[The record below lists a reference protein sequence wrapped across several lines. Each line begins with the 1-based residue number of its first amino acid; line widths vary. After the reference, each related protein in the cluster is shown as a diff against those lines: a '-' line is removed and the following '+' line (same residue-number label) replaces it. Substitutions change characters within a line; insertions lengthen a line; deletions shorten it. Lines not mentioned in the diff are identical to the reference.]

1 MTYTSKKESYVA
13 CGLVT
18 NVGLGDSLMLKITLE
33 NNILTLALDRA
44 SAANALN
51 VEIYEA
57 LHGALVKASTQED
70 VKVLVITGEGARA
83 FCSGA
88 DLKEFADANPVV
100 AAQQRLNLLM
110 RCFLDLIDF
119 PKPVIAAVQ
128 APAVGA
134 GLMLAALCD
143 EVLIAD
149 HTWVSL
155 PEVKFDMPTPIGATI
170 VAARSSRA
178 ICHRLVQLGERLS
191 AAQCVEAGLVDR
203 SVPLADLPALCVQRA
218 NALAQIPPFGFG
230 VNKKWMNREVRQQLI
245 AAAEVAEAAH

>member
-1 MTYTSKKESYVA
+1 
-13 CGLVT
+13 
-18 NVGLGDSLMLKITLE
+18 MLKINLDNTV
-33 NNILTLALDRA
+33 LTLSLDRA

-51 VEIYEA
+51 AEIYEA
-57 LHGALVKASTQED
+57 MHEALLKAATQEN

-88 DLKEFADANPVV
+88 DLKEFSDLKPV
-100 AAQQRLNLLM
+100 AAAHQRLNLLM
-110 RCFLDLIDF
+110 RCFLELIDF

-155 PEVKFDMPTPIGATI
+155 PEVKFDMPTPIGAAI
-170 VAARSSRA
+170 VLARSNRSV
-178 ICHRLVQLGERLS
+178 CHRLVQLGDRLS
-191 AAQCVEAGLVDR
+191 AAQCVGAGLADQA
-203 SVPLADLPALCVQRA
+203 VPLTDLPELCAQRA
-218 NALAQIPPFGFG
+218 SVLAQIPSYGFA
-230 VNKKWMNREVRQQLI
+230 VNKKWMNREIRQQLV
-245 AAAEVAEAAH
+245 AAAEVAEAAHQRH